1 MPARLANERLHEE
14 HAVDEFRVHISQ
26 KTFTGDLW
34 FRPVLEAEVVGTL
47 LSDDSRL
54 APRAR
59 SEAGEGRV
67 ALVPLNDQLLEVAR
81 ALTPHMQ
88 RGARLEELVQRIIA
102 DPLRQWEVVRV
113 PGREITHDERC
124 KLLLQ
129 GGGLFPAGWRGG
141 VDMST
146 R

>member
-1 MPARLANERLHEE
+1 
-14 HAVDEFRVHISQ
+14 
-26 KTFTGDLW
+26 
-34 FRPVLEAEVVGTL
+34 
-47 LSDDSRL
+47 
-54 APRAR
+54 
-59 SEAGEGRV
+59 
-67 ALVPLNDQLLEVAR
+67 
-81 ALTPHMQ
+81 MQ